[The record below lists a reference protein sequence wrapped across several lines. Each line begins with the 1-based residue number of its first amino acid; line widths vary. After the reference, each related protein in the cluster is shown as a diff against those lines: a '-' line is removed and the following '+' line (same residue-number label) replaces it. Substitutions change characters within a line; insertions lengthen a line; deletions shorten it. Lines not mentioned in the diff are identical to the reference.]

1 MSDNDNLEL
10 TMRLPVYILT
20 GFLGSGKTTLLQNLL
35 GYCQGRGLKVGLLV
49 NDFGAVNVDA
59 LLLSATQE
67 KRERVELRQL
77 SGGCAC
83 CTVSR
88 ELVIDLLEMTL
99 TYELDLIIIEASGIA
114 DPLDLL
120 DQITT
125 PALLRRMR
133 PAGVVSVVD
142 AARFVDLSRTMPLVQ
157 RQIQFADVLILN
169 KRDLLDEAGYAQAL
183 AHLQSLN
190 PGVTIYPTTYA
201 EVDPALL
208 LSPLD
213 SRLVN
218 IPHGEHEHPT
228 FHSFEYSLSSPLN
241 RERFEAWVASL
252 PPEVL
257 RAKGFVKFTGDP
269 YLYLLQYLPGQSA
282 ITPLELDPTSTTQLI
297 FIGLSLNP
305 ADLRAGIDYC
315 ADELGVF

>member
-1 MSDNDNLEL
+1 MTDNENQESNP
-10 TMRLPVYILT
+10 RLPVYILT

-35 GYCQGRGLKVGLLV
+35 NYCQGRGLKVGLLV
-49 NDFGAVNVDA
+49 NDFGTVNVDA
-59 LLLSATQE
+59 LLLSAAQE

-125 PALLRRMR
+125 PALLRRMF
-133 PAGVVSVVD
+133 PAGVISVVD

-157 RQIQFADVLILN
+157 RQTQFADVLILN
-169 KRDLLDEAGYAQAL
+169 KRDLLDEAGYTQAL
-183 AHLQSLN
+183 SHLQSLN
-190 PGVTIYPTTYA
+190 PGVAIYPTTYA

-208 LSPLD
+208 LSPLET
-213 SRLVN
+213 RLLN
-218 IPHGEHEHPT
+218 SPHGEHEHPT
-228 FHSFEYSLSSPLN
+228 FHAFEYSLTSPMN
-241 RERFEAWVASL
+241 RERFEAWVAGLS
-252 PPEVL
+252 PEVL

-282 ITPLELDPTSTTQLI
+282 ITPLEPDPTTNTQLI

-305 ADLRAGIDYC
+305 SELQIALDNC
-315 ADELGVF
+315 AD